1 MTRRTLLSIVA
12 LALMLLLAGWLLQP
26 LLDDSSIWPPDDYVE
41 YWAAGRLNLQG
52 QNPYSPEL
60 LLPLERGAGRDT
72 DEAVMMWNPPW
83 TLSAAMLLGALPA
96 RVGQFAWLAL
106 QAGCLV
112 ASALMLGRQ
121 CGATS
126 GEPTRVSGR
135 VNSILVSHPDARSH
149 PPAHAGR
156 LAVLLT
162 FTFVPTLFLLQSG
175 QIAGLLVLGAAL
187 FAVLAQRG
195 SPMIAGVAAVLLA
208 IKPHL
213 AYLIWFA
220 VALDAVQHRRYRI
233 VLGGILGGAL
243 FTLIPMAFNPDVWTH
258 YVAAYR
264 DHPPTQW
271 VSLTLGSILR
281 FAFGERH
288 FWLNFAP
295 MLLGLA
301 WFVRHWRSHGRTW
314 NWTEQMPAI
323 LLVSFATAPYGAWH
337 FDLPLLLIP
346 IWHLASTLTG
356 TRRRV
361 ALALFASAN
370 ILMLALNA
378 GGVTSFY
385 YAWVAPLVLVAY
397 FGLRLPAR
405 SPSPALVPA

>member
-1 MTRRTLLSIVA
+1 MKPRTLLSVVT
-12 LALMLLLAGWLLQP
+12 LLLMLLLAGWLLQP
-26 LLDDSSIWPPDDYVE
+26 LLNDSTIWPPDDYVE

-52 QNPYSPEL
+52 ENPFAPEL

-72 DEAVMMWNPPW
+72 DEAIMMWNPPW
-83 TLSAAMLLGALPA
+83 TLSVAMPLGALPA
-96 RVGQFAWLAL
+96 RAGQFAWLFL

-112 ASALMLGRQ
+112 ASALMLAKG
-121 CGATS
+121 S
-126 GEPTRVSGR
+126 NRV
-135 VNSILVSHPDARSH
+135 
-149 PPAHAGR
+149 PA
-156 LAVLLT
+156 LALT

-195 SPMIAGVAAVLLA
+195 YPMLAGVAAVLLA

-213 AYLIWFA
+213 AYLLWLA
-220 VALDAVQHRRYRI
+220 VALDAFQNRRYRI
-233 VLGGILGGAL
+233 VLGGILGGIA
-243 FTLIPMAFNPDVWTH
+243 FTLIPMAFNPDVWSH
-258 YVAAYR
+258 YSAAYR

-288 FWLNFAP
+288 FWLNFVP
-295 MLLGLA
+295 MILGVA
-301 WFVRHWRSHGRTW
+301 WFAQHWRTHARNW

-346 IWHLASTLTG
+346 IWHLAGTLTG
-356 TRRRV
+356 PRRWF
-361 ALALFASAN
+361 ALALFAAAN

-378 GGVTSFY
+378 GGVTSFFY
-385 YAWVAPLVLVAY
+385 VWVAPLVLVAY
-397 FGLRLPAR
+397 FGFRLPAQ
-405 SPSPALVPA
+405 SPSPTPVPA

>member
-1 MTRRTLLSIVA
+1 MKPRALLSITA
-12 LALMLLLAGWLLQP
+12 LLLMPLLAGWLLQP

-52 QNPYSPEL
+52 RDPYSPEL

-72 DEAVMMWNPPW
+72 DEAIMMWNPPW
-83 TLSAAMLLGALPA
+83 TLSAAMPLGALPA
-96 RVGQFAWLAL
+96 RVGQFVWLFV

-112 ASALMLGRQ
+112 ASALL
-121 CGATS
+121 
-126 GEPTRVSGR
+126 
-135 VNSILVSHPDARSH
+135 
-149 PPAHAGR
+149 
-156 LAVLLT
+156 LAKGPNRIPSLALT
-162 FTFVPTLFLLQSG
+162 FTFVPTFFLLQSG

-195 SPMIAGVAAVLLA
+195 YPMLAGVAAVLLA

-213 AYLIWFA
+213 AYLLWIA
-220 VALDAVQHRRYRI
+220 VALDAVQHRRTRI
-233 VLGGILGGAL
+233 VLGGILGGIV
-243 FTLIPMAFNPDVWTH
+243 FTLIPMAFNPDVWSH
-258 YVAAYR
+258 YFAAYR

-288 FWLNFAP
+288 FWLNFVP
-295 MLLGLA
+295 MILGIA
-301 WFVRHWRSHGRTW
+301 WFANHWRKHSRDW

-337 FDLPLLLIP
+337 FDLALLLIP
-346 IWHLASTLTG
+346 ILHSAGTLSG
-356 TRRRV
+356 PRRRF
-361 ALALFASAN
+361 ALALFATAN

-385 YAWVAPLVLVAY
+385 YVWVAPLVLVAC
-397 FGLRLPAR
+397 FGFRMPVR
-405 SPSPALVPA
+405 SPSSALVPA